1 MAESKQI
8 LEALVHAQ
16 SKSVENLTE
25 TSQKMREVIGKPDA
39 VDTAKTLYQ
48 KWFEKQEVITND
60 MAKALKD
67 QVITDQTPSF
77 VKEWIDT
84 QEKFSEKWVTAFKD
98 LSSNF
103 SGEKILDFYKD
114 NAGEM
119 FSVWKTSY
127 DRFAGMFTTSF
138 GVKNYDPSTQVK
150 EMHDNFVEN
159 ARKYIKMMD
168 DQAGKVK
175 EVIESQTTKK

>member
-8 LEALVHAQ
+8 LEALVNAQ

-25 TSQKMREVIGKPDA
+25 TSQKMRSLVGQSNALEQA
-39 VDTAKTLYQ
+39 RTLY
-48 KWFEKQEVITND
+48 KDWFEKQENITTE
-60 MAKALKD
+60 MAKALKN
-67 QVITDQTPSF
+67 QVMTDQTPDF
-77 VKEWIDT
+77 IKDWIDT
-84 QEKFSEKWVTAFKD
+84 QEKFSEKWMNAFKD

-103 SGEKILDFYKD
+103 SGEKMLDFYKD

-119 FSVWKTSY
+119 FSVWKTAY

-168 DQAGKVK
+168 EQVGKVK
-175 EVIESQTTKK
+175 DAIQAQTSKK